1 VAVANEGCFSTTTQT
16 KRRGCCNI
24 SIARLASTVMERHS
38 FKWVEYIGAAGG
50 EFRDE
55 PILHLTE
62 KQWEEMAPE
71 VCGLLMLMP

>member
-1 VAVANEGCFSTTTQT
+1 
-16 KRRGCCNI
+16 
-24 SIARLASTVMERHS
+24 MERHS